1 MASLS
6 VLKQFPQESSPTGRG
21 HRYNYSSDL
30 DHYPVINIKSE
41 LLSTSAQR
49 FTIGGQSFIPVES
62 ESVPKRI
69 SRTFF
74 DGGFWESLAEA
85 RSEKTRQQAPLISN
99 TADKIY
105 FLLEL
110 YKTLK
115 LKVFPHTEELSADRI
130 AQYAEARCET
140 EL

>member
-6 VLKQFPQESSPTGRG
+6 ILKQFPQDFSPTGRG
-21 HRYNYSSDL
+21 HCYNYSPDL
-30 DHYPVINIKSE
+30 DNYPVINIKSE

-49 FTIGGQSFIPVES
+49 FTIGQSFIPVES

-85 RSEKTRQQAPLISN
+85 RSEKTRQQAPLISKA
-99 TADKIY
+99 ADQITY
-105 FLLEL
+105 LLEF

-115 LKVFPHTEELSADRI
+115 LKAFPHTQELSADRI
-130 AQYAEARCET
+130 AQYVET
-140 EL
+140 RYEN

>member
-1 MASLS
+1 MASLNI
-6 VLKQFPQESSPTGRG
+6 LKQFPQDFSPTGRG
-21 HRYNYSSDL
+21 HRYNYSPDL

-49 FTIGGQSFIPVES
+49 FTIGQSFIPVES

-99 TADKIY
+99 AADQINN
-105 FLLEL
+105 LLEF
-110 YKTLK
+110 YKTVK
-115 LKVFPHTEELSADRI
+115 LKAFPHTQALSTDRI
-130 AQYAEARCET
+130 AQYVET
-140 EL
+140 RFEN